1 MEMVTITREEYEKL
15 KMQSNVDIELL
26 KQLIQSFK
34 DIEEGKIRRVK

>member
-1 MEMVTITREEYEKL
+1 MEMVTITKEEYEKL
-15 KMQSNVDIELL
+15 KMQSNVDIGLL